1 MSTLPES
8 VQRDIDAFR
17 AYSRTGKI
25 REHLLSLAQYI
36 GSKYTEDALTLN
48 GHDMYD
54 FMWKDESDEMWDIYK
69 KAKSKVDLIN
79 G

>member
-25 REHLLSLAQYI
+25 REHLLSLARYM

-48 GHDMYD
+48 GNDMYD
-54 FMWKDESDEMWDIYK
+54 FMWKDESDEMNDIYK